1 MNSWIN
7 MGVSIIM
14 LSFVACNVSSNFQ
27 TTHPKTNTPIV
38 AKPTISKY
46 KLQLINQG
54 KHLAD
59 FEGCTACHS
68 IDGRQL
74 IGPTW
79 RGLHGSTVTMN
90 DGTSVIVND
99 TYIAKSISMPE
110 DKLVEGYLNVM
121 PIFELD
127 EEDVQALIEYIK
139 TLE

>member
-7 MGVSIIM
+7 TGVSIII
-14 LSFVACNVSSNFQ
+14 LSSVACNVSSNFQ
-27 TTHPKTNTPIV
+27 TTHPKTDISNV
-38 AKPTISKY
+38 AKPTISGY

-59 FEGCTACHS
+59 LEGCSACHS
-68 IDGRQL
+68 IDGRPL

-90 DGTSVIVND
+90 DGTKVMVND
-99 TYIAKSISMPE
+99 AYIAESISMPE
-110 DKLVEGYLNVM
+110 DKLVDGYLNVM
-121 PIFELD
+121 PSFKLD